1 MTKSCDRWSFSPKKP
16 VILRRTL
23 TLISFQESKKNF
35 FKKSYLWKTKSLD
48 RKPNKAN
55 ILRLFHILHWPHRM
69 ASKRY
74 LKGGREKT
82 LRFIK
87 KKLRRSR
94 TYVPMAFFSSS
105 LQQPTLDGFNEPFCF
120 FTFKAENRTRGGWVK
135 SNIITIVLSQCVHF
149 KQ

>member
-1 MTKSCDRWSFSPKKP
+1 MTKSCDRWSFSLRSRLFWRGHWHWFPFKKA
-16 VILRRTL
+16 
-23 TLISFQESKKNF
+23 KKNF

-135 SNIITIVLSQCVHF
+135 SNIITFVLSQCVHF